1 MSINSTTQKEIP
13 KFRYHVSDTAI
24 NLEKNYVASVIE
36 LEGVMFEAIALN
48 VLENDFDALNLAYA
62 ESAKEKAG
70 RLAFW
75 TMIKR
80 RKISVENK
88 FVFDNVFVKRF
99 AKRYMQRFND
109 KDYFENKFYITIV
122 LKYDETLELACD
134 ELHEVCEK
142 FMRVLANYKPRI
154 LSTYKNSKD
163 IWHSE
168 VFEFLSEVVNNEVPK
183 NGVPLTGTP
192 ASYMLPTTTLHFGY
206 DMLQSKGEYSNKYVS
221 LYDLKDFPA
230 NTKLGMF
237 NEACL
242 NLPFEFNLVQSFVS
256 LSPTKAFEEV
266 RRQLNKL
273 VSAKDKAEHQ
283 QIELEEA
290 QGYIQSGELAFGNY
304 HCVMAVFG
312 NTVKEA
318 VVNGQEASASF
329 SNNAGAVFRKAE
341 GSAPASFFSQLPLYK
356 LKPRPMM
363 KSSRNL
369 AGTFSMHNYSRG
381 KATGN
386 PLGDGSAVMPLE
398 TQSKTLYDF
407 NFHFSKNE
415 EISTGESIAGHTL
428 ILGATGT
435 GKTTTQSALITFATR
450 FNLAMFALDKGR
462 GMDIFIRALDGDYF
476 AIKAGQ
482 PTGINPFQFPDTPKL
497 REFLNELLITCA
509 TDKNT
514 ECSSE
519 EQNQIKNAVDTV
531 MNLPF
536 EFRRFS
542 AILQAI
548 PPREGNELSQ
558 RLLKWANTEEHQGR
572 FAWALDNPTNIF
584 DVNNFWRIGFD
595 VTDLLV
601 EDYQPSAPIL
611 ACLFYMKSMMIEN
624 YDNMVTIVEEFWLP
638 LKFKMTEDMILDV
651 LKTGRKKGDFMVLVS
666 QSPAD
671 AISSP
676 IFPAIVEQTPTKIML
691 PNPDAEY
698 RNDEGKGYNRVGLT
712 QKEFIGV
719 KKLGLS
725 SRTFLVKQGNQSA
738 FATLDLYGFDDDIPV
753 LSSSDNNI
761 KLLDTIL
768 WRLGNGGQFK
778 VPSYQW
784 LPVFKIARKLK
795 KEGNLD
801 WEKLF
806 ALYYEFTTHLGE
818 KLTQDE
824 WLPAFETI
832 VELKRQGK
840 LDWDLPNFRK
850 REIVYEEV
858 Y

>member
-1 MSINSTTQKEIP
+1 MKSTTPNEIP
-13 KFRYHVSDTAI
+13 KIRYHVDDNAI
-24 NLEKNYVASVIE
+24 NFDKNYVASVIE

-75 TMIKR
+75 TYIKR
-80 RKISVENK
+80 RKISVVNK
-88 FVFDNVFVKRF
+88 YNFDNVFAKRF
-99 AKRYMQRFND
+99 ADKYMKRFND
-109 KDYFENKFYITIV
+109 KDYFENKFYITVV
-122 LKYDETLELACD
+122 LKYDETIDIACEELN
-134 ELHEVCEK
+134 EVCEK
-142 FMRVLANYKPRI
+142 FMRVLSAYKPKI
-154 LSTYKNSKD
+154 LSAYQTAKGIQK
-163 IWHSE
+163 SE
-168 VFEFLSEVVNNEVPK
+168 VFEFLSEVINNEVPV

-192 ASYMLPTTTLHFGY
+192 AHYMLPVSNLHFGY
-206 DMLQSKGEYSNKYVS
+206 DILQSKGEKQDKYVT
-221 LYDLKDFPA
+221 LYDLKDYPSK
-230 NTKLGMF
+230 TYLGMF

-242 NLPFEFNLVQSFVS
+242 NLPFEFNLVQSFTS
-256 LSPTKAFEEV
+256 LSPTKALEEV
-266 RRQLNKL
+266 QKQLNKL

-312 NTVKEA
+312 NTPKEA
-318 VVNGQEASASF
+318 VVNGQEAVASF
-329 SNNAGAVFRKAE
+329 SNNAGAVFRRAL
-341 GSAPASFFSQLPLYK
+341 GSAPASYFSQLPLYK

-386 PLGDGSAVMPLE
+386 PLGDGSAIMPLE

-415 EISTGESIAGHTL
+415 EVSTGEAIAGHTL

-450 FNLAMFALDKGR
+450 FNLAMFALDKDR
-462 GMDIFIRALDGDYF
+462 GMDILIRALDGDYF
-476 AIKAGQ
+476 AIKAGV

-497 REFLNELLITCA
+497 REFLNNLVITCA

-514 ECSSE
+514 DCTSE
-519 EQNQIKNAVDTV
+519 EQNQIKNAIDTV
-531 MNLPF
+531 MSLPV

-542 AILQAI
+542 ALMQAI
-548 PPREGNELSQ
+548 PDRSGNGLYQ
-558 RLLKWANTEEHQGR
+558 RLIKWVNTEEHQGR
-572 FAWALDNPTNIF
+572 FAWALDNPSNIF

-601 EDYQPSAPIL
+601 EDYQPSAPLL

-624 YDNMVTIVEEFWLP
+624 FENMVTVVEEFWLP

-698 RNDEGKGYNRVGLT
+698 KNDEGKGYNRVGLT
-712 QKEFIGV
+712 QKEFIQL
-719 KKLGLS
+719 KKLGLA

-768 WRLGNGGQFK
+768 WRLSNGHQFK
-778 VPSYQW
+778 VPSYKW
-784 LPVFKIARKLK
+784 LPVFKVARELK
-795 KEGNLD
+795 KQDKLD

-806 ALYYEFTTHLGE
+806 SLYAEFTAHLGD
-818 KLTQDE
+818 KLQPND
-824 WLPAFETI
+824 WLSAFETI
-832 VELKRQGK
+832 VELKREGR
-840 LDWDLPNFRK
+840 LDWNLPNFTK
-850 REIVYEEV
+850 RERNYEEV
-858 Y
+858 L

>member
-1 MSINSTTQKEIP
+1 MNSTIPKEIP
-13 KFRYHVSDTAI
+13 KYRYHVSDTAVI
-24 NLEKNYVASVIE
+24 LEKNYVFSVIE

-75 TMIKR
+75 TYIKR
-80 RKISVENK
+80 RKINIENK
-88 FVFDNVFVKRF
+88 YKFDNVFAKRF
-99 AKRYMQRFND
+99 ADKYMQRFND
-109 KDYFENKFYITIV
+109 KDYFENKFYIAIAM
-122 LKYDETLELACD
+122 KFDETINVACD
-134 ELHEVCEK
+134 DLEEVCEK
-142 FMRVLANYKPRI
+142 FMRVLNAYKPRI
-154 LSTYKNSKD
+154 LSAYTNDKG
-163 IWHSE
+163 ILFSE
-168 VFEFLSEVVNNEVPK
+168 VFEFLSDTVNNEKPL
-183 NGVPLTGTP
+183 NGFPLTGTP
-192 ASYMLPTTTLHFGY
+192 VCDMVNASTLHFGY
-206 DMLQSKGEYSNKYVS
+206 DMLQVKGEYSNKYVTM
-221 LYDLKDFPA
+221 YDLKDYPSK
-230 NTKLGMF
+230 TYLGMF

-256 LSPTKAFEEV
+256 LSPTKALEEV
-266 RRQLNKL
+266 VKQSNKL

-283 QIELEEA
+283 ILELEEA

-312 NTVKEA
+312 NTPKEA

-329 SNNAGAVFRKAE
+329 SNNAGAVFRRAL
-341 GSAPASFFSQLPLYK
+341 GSAPASYFSQLPIYM

-386 PLGDGSAVMPLE
+386 PLGDGSAIMPLE

-407 NFHFSKNE
+407 NFHFSKSE
-415 EISTGESIAGHTL
+415 ENSTGESIAGHTL

-806 ALYYEFTTHLGE
+806 DLYYKFTTHLGE

-840 LDWDLPNFRK
+840 LDWNLPNFKK
-850 REIVYEEV
+850 REIGYEEV